1 MCDGARDTWVD
12 RALPLD
18 AVPFAKLARLDKP
31 IGAHLLMWPCFWSA
45 ALAADA
51 GAAPDFG
58 HLALFAIGSVLLR
71 GAGCTVNDLM
81 DREIDKKV
89 ARTRTRPI
97 ARGAVSPLAAS
108 AFLGAQLA
116 AGLGVLLQFD
126 DFTRALGASSLVM
139 VGAYPLMKRVTNWPQ
154 AFLGLTINW
163 GALVGWAAAKG
174 SLAPTVVLP
183 LYLSGAAWTV
193 VYDTIYAHQ
202 DKKDDVAAG
211 VRSTALHFGEDTK
224 ERLGAFGGLAVAG
237 LVGAGAGAGVAW
249 PFYAGVAGAASHLF
263 WRIRTVDL
271 DDPEAAPLVQEQ
283 RGVRGDGIRV
293 GGRGEG
299 VRVNV

>member
-1 MCDGARDTWVD
+1 M
-12 RALPLD
+12 
-18 AVPFAKLARLDKP
+18 
-31 IGAHLLMWPCFWSA
+31 
-45 ALAADA
+45 
-51 GAAPDFG
+51 
-58 HLALFAIGSVLLR
+58 
-71 GAGCTVNDLM
+71 
-81 DREIDKKV
+81 V
-89 ARTRTRPI
+89 ARTRAPDRVRRRVA
-97 ARGAVSPLAAS
+97 ARGL

-116 AGLGVLLQFD
+116 AGLGILLQFD

-139 VGAYPLMKRVTNWPQ
+139 VGTYPLMKRVTNWPQ

-211 VRSTALHFGEDTK
+211 VRSTA
-224 ERLGAFGGLAVAG
+224 RLGEETRSASARSGGSPSRGSSGRRRRRRRLAVLRRRRRRAAHLVLADPDGGPGRPGGL
-237 LVGAGAGAGVAW
+237 
-249 PFYAGVAGAASHLF
+249 
-263 WRIRTVDL
+263 RRQ
-271 DDPEAAPLVQEQ
+271 VQEQ
-283 RGVRGDGIRV
+283 RGVRGDGIR
-293 GGRGEG
+293 RRRSREG

>member
-1 MCDGARDTWVD
+1 
-12 RALPLD
+12 
-18 AVPFAKLARLDKP
+18 
-31 IGAHLLMWPCFWSA
+31 MWPCFWSA

-51 GAAPDFG
+51 GAAPDPK
-58 HLALFAIGSVLLR
+58 HPALFAVGSVLLR
-71 GAGCTVNDLM
+71 GAGCTVNDLW

-97 ARGAVSPLAAS
+97 ASGAVSPLAAS
-108 AFLGAQLA
+108 AFLGAQLV

-174 SLAPTVVLP
+174 SLEPTVVLP

-193 VYDTIYAHQ
+193 VYDTVYAHQ
-202 DKKDDVAAG
+202 DKKDDAVAG

-237 LVGAGAGAGVAW
+237 LVGAGVGAGVAW

-263 WRIRTVDL
+263 WQIKTVDL
-271 DDPEAAPLVQEQ
+271 DDPEDCAAKFRSNATYGALVFLSAVA
-283 RGVRGDGIRV
+283 GKAFAVA
-293 GGRGEG
+293 
-299 VRVNV
+299 

>member
-1 MCDGARDTWVD
+1 M
-12 RALPLD
+12 
-18 AVPFAKLARLDKP
+18 
-31 IGAHLLMWPCFWSA
+31 
-45 ALAADA
+45 
-51 GAAPDFG
+51 
-58 HLALFAIGSVLLR
+58 
-71 GAGCTVNDLM
+71 
-81 DREIDKKV
+81 
-89 ARTRTRPI
+89 
-97 ARGAVSPLAAS
+97 SPLAA
-108 AFLGAQLA
+108 ATFLGAQLA

-139 VGAYPLMKRVTNWPQ
+139 VGTYPLMKRITNWPQ

-249 PFYAGVAGAASHLF
+249 PFYAGVAGAASLS
-263 WRIRTVDL
+263 VL
-271 DDPEAAPLVQEQ
+271 ADP
-283 RGVRGDGIRV
+283 DGGPGRP
-293 GGRGEG
+293 GGLR
-299 VRVNV
+299 R